1 MTRIQQ
7 YTDKSQLPE
16 DRAAEFDAITEVL
29 GGVGGPFSL
38 LAHSPGL
45 AEKVMSAGAHVRLK
59 SSLTPVER
67 QIAVLATLREKDAA
81 YEWGGHV
88 ETGAKLGLSPEFIDA
103 IRSRGDVSAF
113 EPDERDIVTL
123 VRQLIRTNRVEQEVF
138 DSLLSRHDAR
148 WLVEI
153 AATVGQYQYISS
165 ITNTFALDPNKDRE
179 LLPIP

>member
-7 YTDKSQLPE
+7 FTDKSQVPE
-16 DRAAEFDAITEVL
+16 DRHAEFDAITEVL

-38 LAHSPGL
+38 LTHSPGL
-45 AEKVMSAGAHVRLK
+45 AEKVVAAGAHVRLK
-59 SSLTPVER
+59 SSITPVER
-67 QIAVLATLREKDAA
+67 QIAVLATLREKDAV

-88 ETGAKLGLSPEFIDA
+88 ELGAKLGLSPEFIAA
-103 IRSRGDVSAF
+103 IRTHGDVSGF
-113 EPDERDIVTL
+113 EPDERDIVSL
-123 VRQLIRTNRVEQEVF
+123 VRQLIQTNRVEQTVF
-138 DSLLSRHDAR
+138 DSLRSRHDER

-165 ITNTFALDPNKDRE
+165 ITNTFELDPNKDRE